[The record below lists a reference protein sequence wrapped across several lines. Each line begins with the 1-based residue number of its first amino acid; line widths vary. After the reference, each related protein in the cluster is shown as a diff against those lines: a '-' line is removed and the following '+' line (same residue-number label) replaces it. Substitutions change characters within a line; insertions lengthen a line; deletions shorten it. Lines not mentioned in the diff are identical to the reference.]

1 MKWIYCSHDEYFID
15 LSRGRRLGA
24 GWEMRYFLS
33 FGQGQQFSMCL
44 VCSVLHTP
52 KRIGE
57 YSVQLEVLSLSL
69 WTCWKKSLV
78 SSAVK
83 LSFQML
89 AHPCHFT
96 HNTISNV
103 QKLKLI
109 SVKSFISWNVL
120 WTIHFVFNCIELEGT
135 QKLFLFLLVKILKS
149 AVRML

>member
-1 MKWIYCSHDEYFID
+1 MLPWWVFHRPIQGKKARCGVKNEVFPFIWSRATIQHVPRV
-15 LSRGRRLGA
+15 LS
-24 GWEMRYFLS
+24 M
-33 FGQGQQFSMCL
+33 
-44 VCSVLHTP
+44 LHTP